1 MPPPTTRSNRSRV
14 LVLAVALL
22 LVPMGARAEEP
33 AFHKKTYTYKTVGE
47 VPIRADVYGPTTAG

>member
-1 MPPPTTRSNRSRV
+1 ME
-14 LVLAVALL
+14 
-22 LVPMGARAEEP
+22 ARAEEP